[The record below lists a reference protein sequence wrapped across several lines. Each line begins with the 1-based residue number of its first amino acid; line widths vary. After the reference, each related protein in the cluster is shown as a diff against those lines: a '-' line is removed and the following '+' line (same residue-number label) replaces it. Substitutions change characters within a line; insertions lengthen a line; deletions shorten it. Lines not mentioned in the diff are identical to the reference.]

1 MNEAIMGEIR
11 ETQRKI
17 QECQNALRGVQ
28 SIRSNCAS
36 KKTEWQRS
44 FSLLEKNDLSQVKKT
59 DLFEG
64 EIAEALCGKVSQVS
78 GEIYLGIA
86 KAGELEGAL
95 GSQCTRLEMKI
106 AELHNICST
115 LYQSLGDE

>member
-17 QECQNALRGVQ
+17 RECQNALRGVQ
-28 SIRSNCAS
+28 SVRSNCAS

-64 EIAEALCGKVSQVS
+64 EIAEALYGKVSQAS

-106 AELHNICST
+106 AELHNICSA